1 MGVRDLREAFNAVA
15 QDAGYSC
22 RTATMGYTKI
32 EGVEWQRVTFS
43 GTRPDGSPFSV
54 TKDVER
60 EGDLL
65 IAARAA
71 ATELVGG

>member
-15 QDAGYSC
+15 QASGYSC

-32 EGVEWQRVTFS
+32 EGVEWQRIAFS
-43 GTRPDGSPFSV
+43 GNRPDGSPFTV
-54 TKDVER
+54 EKDVPR

-65 IAARAA
+65 VAARAA
-71 ATELVGG
+71 AEQLIGG